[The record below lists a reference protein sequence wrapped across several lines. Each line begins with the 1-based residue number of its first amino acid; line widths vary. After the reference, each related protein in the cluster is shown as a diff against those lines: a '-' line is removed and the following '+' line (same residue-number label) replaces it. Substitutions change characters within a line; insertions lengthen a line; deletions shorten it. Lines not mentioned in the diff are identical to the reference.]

1 MFRPHTG
8 RKEPGGE
15 WGSDGLCVRRLG
27 LGAGF
32 KDQEGVPS
40 NQSQELLWEAVRGKC
55 GQEAGGG
62 VALCLGT
69 LGKVF
74 EWARG
79 PWQFRPKVD
88 WVTPR
93 LETGLRI

>member
-1 MFRPHTG
+1 M
-8 RKEPGGE
+8 
-15 WGSDGLCVRRLG
+15 CRLG

-40 NQSQELLWEAVRGKC
+40 NQSRELLWEAVRGKC

-88 WVTPR
+88 WFIP
-93 LETGLRI
+93 G